1 MHRSHPAIRVVMATL
16 YSFTVAL
23 MHDRLGLAMALG
35 FSMGLWALAAL
46 PLRTMVKRLT
56 AAGGLLVLIWLVVP
70 FTDPG
75 DPLLRIGPLAAGR
88 TGVDLCI
95 QISLKVPA
103 ILLALTALVATMDL
117 ATPRP
122 HPAPPGGPLPNWSI
136 CCCWPTAIFSC
147 WNRNTQRLHRAA
159 RMRNFRPR
167 HQSAYLQNLRL
178 SDRHALCPR
187 LRTRRTGFTRPC
199 VAGASTGASIP
210 CSASLAPAGILCSP
224 WASPSLPAF

>member
-1 MHRSHPAIRVVMATL
+1 MATL

-117 ATPRP
+117 ATLGRTL
-122 HPAPPGGPLPNWSI
+122 HRLGAPAKLVHLLLL
-136 CCCWPTAIFSC
+136 AYRYIFVLEQEY
-147 WNRNTQRLHRAA
+147 QRLHRAA
-159 RMRNFRPR
+159 RMRNFRPATNL
-167 HQSAYLQNLRL
+167 HTYKTYAYLIGMLFVRASERAERVYQAMRCRGFNGRFYTLQRF
-178 SDRHALCPR
+178 P
-187 LRTRRTGFTRPC
+187 RTRWNPVLALGITLFTGLLI
-199 VAGASTGASIP
+199 GWEW
-210 CSASLAPAGILCSP
+210 
-224 WASPSLPAF
+224 WA